1 MVSNTELVREGL
13 RRPQTVSSSTI
24 SIRSSSS
31 SRGINIDIATS
42 FILIEGIENSRL
54 LIIGFAYG

>member
-31 SRGINIDIATS
+31 SSGINIDIATS